1 MNKLVSTGLLLV
13 FVSLLALFFWLNSG
27 YGEISKNAYD
37 LAIASYGACL
47 SESQTR
53 IAKVE
58 SLLADPDFTI
68 DMSDQEQKWFRDLIA
83 KTKSDQWQKAANIA
97 KRMMED
103 QVQH

>member
-1 MNKLVSTGLLLV
+1 MNKLASTGLLLV
-13 FVSLLALFFWLNSG
+13 SALVLAVFFWLNSG

-47 SESQTR
+47 SQSETR

-58 SLLADPDFTI
+58 SLLADPAFAI

-83 KTKSDQWQKAANIA
+83 KTKSDQWQKAAKIA
-97 KRMMED
+97 RRMMED